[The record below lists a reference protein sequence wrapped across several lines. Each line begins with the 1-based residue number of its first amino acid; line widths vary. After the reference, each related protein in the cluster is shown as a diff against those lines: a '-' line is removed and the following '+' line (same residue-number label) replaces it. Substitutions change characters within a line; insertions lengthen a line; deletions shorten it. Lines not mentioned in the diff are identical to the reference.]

1 MGPLTNHVSDTRAS
15 KQSQQQID
23 NPLRE
28 YMETMQK
35 FKDQMKDTPDLLMD
49 KINSLVL
56 RSEYARS
63 SAIATTTITNFSTE
77 SMRYVPHYG
86 SSNSLPFAPDLLAT
100 ASVAVTVARSKQPN
114 KNAVREIIPLHQQ
127 Q

>member
-1 MGPLTNHVSDTRAS
+1 
-15 KQSQQQID
+15 
-23 NPLRE
+23 
-28 YMETMQK
+28 METMQK

-56 RSEYARS
+56 RSEYSRS

-100 ASVAVTVARSKQPN
+100 AAAAAVARSKQPN